1 MGFSTWRL
9 IDEEFVDR
17 HASVMVFV
25 MEETA

>member
-17 HASVMVFV
+17 HASVMVIL